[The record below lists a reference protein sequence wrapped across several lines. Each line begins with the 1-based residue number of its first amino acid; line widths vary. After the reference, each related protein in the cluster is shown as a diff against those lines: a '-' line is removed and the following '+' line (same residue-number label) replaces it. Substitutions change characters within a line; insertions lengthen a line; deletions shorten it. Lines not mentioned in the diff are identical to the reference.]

1 MMDRLLR
8 FADFIV
14 YLGMVLFG
22 VFAAVT
28 YTVISLLLVSVIL
41 VLSLLLVSVILVL
54 MAFLCIL
61 LFFIVFV
68 IFHWLWVAL

>member
-14 YLGMVLFG
+14 YLGTVLFG

-41 VLSLLLVSVILVL
+41 VL

-61 LFFIVFV
+61 SFFIVFV
-68 IFHWLWVAL
+68 IFHWLWGAL

>member
-1 MMDRLLR
+1 MDRLLR

-41 VLSLLLVSVILVL
+41 VL